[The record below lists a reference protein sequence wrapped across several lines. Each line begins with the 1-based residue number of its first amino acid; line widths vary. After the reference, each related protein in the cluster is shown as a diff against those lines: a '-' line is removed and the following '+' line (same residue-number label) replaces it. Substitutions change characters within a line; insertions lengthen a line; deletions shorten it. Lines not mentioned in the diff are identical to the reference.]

1 MRTGPIVVSAQRDDG
16 TTSGASGSRPA
27 ASPIQDRLDIVRAIE
42 RSCSRLQIAINTVFR
57 SLCIMRKARKFVQSK
72 ISFLQFKQCE

>member
-57 SLCIMRKARKFVQSK
+57 SLCIMKLYCMYYEKSK
-72 ISFLQFKQCE
+72 NIRTKQN